1 MKPEAGYLRVTGAD
15 QHSPRNPSGKSEG
28 YSMAPFS
35 PDTHYQMTGI
45 WRKKSPLYVPEAS
58 GLIARISSS
67 PAVNNF
73 PGMAY

>member
-1 MKPEAGYLRVTGAD
+1 
-15 QHSPRNPSGKSEG
+15 
-28 YSMAPFS
+28 MAPFS